1 MVARIVVDARISSR
15 LLPGNQTA
23 HSPALNSRSGFQRV
37 RRALGFIR
45 FSRARPAETCSKHMS
60 AATLATDQGI
70 DDIGGATFQRCPHPW
85 HRNHRRRLS
94 GAAGRTRS
102 AFVASHCGHG
112 GIRRRSW
119 GRTSLILEVTRSGS
133 LCIAPLIRPT
143 ASGQRGI
150 RRITQFAFGV
160 QPVVNIVPILST
172 PVAVQVECALG
183 DVALGQHWRDRCRGR

>member
-1 MVARIVVDARISSR
+1 VHRCGDSSK
-15 LLPGNQTA
+15 LKILPKGIA
-23 HSPALNSRSGFQRV
+23 D
-37 RRALGFIR
+37 
-45 FSRARPAETCSKHMS
+45 RARQWSCEAAEPHVQWTTEEEQCSKHMF
-60 AATLATDQGI
+60 AATLATDQGL

-102 AFVASHCGHG
+102 AFVASHFGHG

-119 GRTSLILEVTRSGS
+119 GRTSLIREATRSGS

-143 ASGQRGI
+143 VSGERGI

-172 PVAVQVECALG
+172 PVAIQVECALG